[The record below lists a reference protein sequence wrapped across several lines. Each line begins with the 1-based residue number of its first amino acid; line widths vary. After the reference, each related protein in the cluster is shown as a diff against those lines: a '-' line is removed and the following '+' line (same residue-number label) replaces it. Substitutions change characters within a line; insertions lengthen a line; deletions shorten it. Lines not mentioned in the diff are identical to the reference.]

1 MASSLPLSTSILS
14 SRTNGNDK
22 GIPFTKPISHLS
34 QNIDHKKPNNIV
46 GMVTSQLRA
55 HPVYIPNRIP
65 DKSYVRVLDT
75 TLRDGEQA
83 AGVAL
88 TGPEKLEIARHLAK
102 LGVDVIEAGFPSS
115 SREEFEAVRQIAI
128 EVGNNVDENGYVPV
142 ISGLARCVEKDV
154 EATWEAVKHAK
165 YPRVTMVIST
175 SKIHMQYKLKKSE
188 EDVMRIVRDMLA
200 YTRSLGVQD
209 IELIAEDAGRADRR
223 FLYQLVEEAIKGG
236 ATTIDFADTVGYKFP
251 HEWAGFFQE
260 ARESIPGI
268 DNVVLATH
276 CHDDL
281 GLATANTL
289 AAVHAGARQVEVTIN
304 GIGERAGNAS
314 LEEVVMAI
322 KCRGNDLLGGI
333 YTGINTKHIFTTCK
347 RVEELSGLP
356 IQPNKSIVGR
366 NAFVHASGIHQDGV
380 LKHRG
385 TYEIIS
391 PEDIG
396 RPRPSNDGIV
406 LGKLSG
412 RHALQTK
419 LSELGYE
426 LDDEKFKYVF
436 WRFKALAEKKKDLCD
451 SDIKSLLLEEKVAKA
466 SAKEAHQVHT

>member
-14 SRTNGNDK
+14 SRTNGNNK
-22 GIPFTKPISHLS
+22 GVPFTKPISHLS

-46 GMVTSQLRA
+46 GMVTSQLPAR
-55 HPVYIPNRIP
+55 PVYIPDRIP

-88 TGPEKLEIARHLAK
+88 TGPEKLEIARLLAK

-128 EVGNNVDENGYVPV
+128 EVGNNVDENGHVPV

-188 EDVMRIVRDMLA
+188 EDVLSIVRDM
-200 YTRSLGVQD
+200 
-209 IELIAEDAGRADRR
+209 ADRR

-251 HEWAGFFQE
+251 HEWAQFFQE

-419 LSELGYE
+419 LTELGYE